1 MAVFDFSHLFFVVLL
16 DYVGDLELFLLLPE
30 KQLLFELKNFFNIQD
45 EIFHDS
51 VVVGIQCEH
60 PIVQLNFK
68 HVLVR
73 LVGAS
78 VDVEVGLVDV
88 VLFEGDLACL

>member
-1 MAVFDFSHLFFVVLL
+1 MAIFNFSHLFFVVLL
-16 DYVGDLELFLLLPE
+16 DYVGDLEVFLLLPE
-30 KQLLFELKNFFNIQD
+30 KQLLLQLKNFLNIQH

-51 VVVGIQCEH
+51 IIMSIQCEH
-60 PIVQLNFK
+60 TIVQLNFK

-78 VDVEVGLVDV
+78 VNVEVGLVDV